1 MASSARI
8 GLADGA
14 AYDVKSADSA
24 LIEAL
29 DAWK

>member
-1 MASSARI
+1 
-8 GLADGA
+8 LVDGT
-14 AYDVKSADSA
+14 AYDVKSADAA